1 MLFRSVMIPHY
12 ALLAN
17 VIQIAHYMGINDKK
31 RPKELQRYPPGSRI
45 LACEAIVRT
54 RADALD

>member
-1 MLFRSVMIPHY
+1 MIPHY

-45 LACEAIVRT
+45 LACEVIVRI
-54 RADALD
+54 LV